1 MKVRQKNIVAALLIG
16 IISLFILA
24 TLVGLLTQLWWFDT
38 VGYEQVFWTKITWQV
53 LIWVTTAVVYFGFLW
68 GNYWLAQSFTRER
81 SFSFFTGSYLE
92 LYNKSLVN
100 YLALVIIFVA
110 AWAAAAESVPA
121 WETILK
127 YLHSTPFELVDPIY
141 KQDLSFYLFQ
151 LPLYESILAWLST
164 LLITAFVLS
173 LLIYIFKETVSFQSQ
188 WQQFLTG
195 KIKTHLSILL
205 AGIAF
210 LNALGFWLRRY
221 ELLYS
226 PEGVVFGAG
235 YTDVHAKLFA
245 YWVMSFATLA
255 LGIIFLIAVSR
266 PNLAIPTSG
275 IALYLAIFILINGLY
290 PLWQQKFVVEPNELE
305 KEKPYIENNIQFT
318 RKAYNLQEVQRKD
331 YPAKA
336 QLNRQL
342 LEKNQSTV
350 RNIRLWDYRPLLRTY
365 RQLQEIRLYY
375 KFSDVDIDRYTFDN
389 NYRQVMLSARE
400 LSYSQVSDR
409 ARTWVNKRLKYT
421 HGYGLA
427 MSPVNTVAPDGL
439 PELFIKDIP
448 PVSTVD
454 LTITQPRIYYGEE
467 TNTYIFT
474 GTSTKEFD
482 YPLGEENAF
491 NTYDGEG
498 GVAIASFWRRL
509 IYAYNKSS
517 IKILLSNYFT
527 KDSRIHYHRRIE
539 DRVKQIAPFLRFDDD
554 PYIAVIEG
562 KLTWIIDA
570 YTTSDRYP
578 YSEPLK
584 GNQGTTINYIRNSV
598 KVLVDA
604 YDGTMTFFVVDETDP
619 VLATYKKIFP
629 NLFTSKAKISPQIKA
644 HFRYP
649 LDLFK
654 IQAQMYLA
662 YHMSNPQVFYN
673 REDLWRFP
681 TTVYEG
687 KQEIM
692 EPYYLIMRLPG
703 EPQEE
708 FVLISP
714 FTPVNKDNMIAWMTA
729 RSDGEN
735 YGKLLLYKFPKQE
748 LVYGPSQIVARVD
761 QTPEISEQLT
771 LWSQEG
777 SRVIRGDLLVIPIE
791 ESLLYIE
798 PVYLRAEQG
807 ELPELKRV
815 ILAYDKNIVM
825 EESLEESFAAIFG
838 EKQTTAIA
846 NQTNSDLADSA
857 LAVFQKAKEALRI
870 GNWSDYGRYQQ
881 ELENLLQQLSRE
893 EN

>member
-1 MKVRQKNIVAALLIG
+1 MKVRQRNIVAALLVG
-16 IISLFILA
+16 IISLFILT
-24 TLVGLLTQLWWFDT
+24 TLMRLLTQLWWFDT
-38 VGYEQVFWTKITWQV
+38 VGYGQVFWTRITWQV
-53 LIWVTTAVVYFGFLW
+53 LIWFATAVIYFAFLW
-68 GNYWLAQSFTRER
+68 GNYWLAQSFTRDR

-92 LYNKSLVN
+92 LYNKYLVN

-110 AWAAAAESVPA
+110 AWAAATESIPA

-127 YLHSTPFELVDPIY
+127 YIHSTLFQLADPIY
-141 KQDLSFYLFQ
+141 QKDISFYFFQ

-164 LLITAFVLS
+164 LLIAALVLS
-173 LLIYIFKETVSFQSQ
+173 LLIYIFKETVSFQTQ
-188 WQQFLTG
+188 WRQILTG
-195 KIKTHLSILL
+195 KVKTHLSFLL

-235 YTDVHAKLFA
+235 YTDVHAKLIA
-245 YWVMSFATLA
+245 YWVMAFATFALA
-255 LGIIFLIAVSR
+255 IIFLVAVYR
-266 PNLAIPTSG
+266 PNLTLPGYG
-275 IALYLAIFILINGLY
+275 IALYLAIFIFINGIY
-290 PLWQQKFVVEPNELE
+290 PLWQQRFVVEPNELE

-318 RKAYNLQEVQRKD
+318 RNAYNLQEVQRKD
-331 YPAKA
+331 YPAEA
-336 QLNRQL
+336 QLNRQIL
-342 LEKNQSTV
+342 QENESTV

-375 KFSDVDIDRYTFDN
+375 KFSDVDIDRYTFDG
-389 NYRQVMLSARE
+389 NYRQVMLSPRE
-400 LSYSQVSDR
+400 LSYSQVSNR

-467 TNTYIFT
+467 TKTYIFT

-491 NTYDGEG
+491 NNYDGKG
-498 GVAIASFWRRL
+498 GVSIASFWRRL
-509 IYAYNKSS
+509 VYAYNQRS
-517 IKILLSNYFT
+517 IKILLSDYFT
-527 KDSRIHYHRRIE
+527 KNSRIHYHRSIK
-539 DRVKQIAPFLRFDDD
+539 DRVQQIAPFLRFDDD

-584 GNQGTTINYIRNSV
+584 GNQASKINYIRNSV
-598 KVLVDA
+598 KVIIDA
-604 YDGTMTFFVVDETDP
+604 YDGTMTFFVIDEIDP
-619 VLATYKKIFP
+619 VLATYQKIFP

-649 LDLFK
+649 SDLFK

-687 KQEIM
+687 KQETM

-703 EPQEE
+703 ELQEE

-748 LVYGPSQIVARVD
+748 LVYGPSQIVARVN

-825 EESLEESFAAIFG
+825 EESLEEAFAAIFG
-838 EKQTTAIA
+838 EKQTTAIT
-846 NQTNSDLADSA
+846 NQTNSDLANSA
-857 LAVFQKAKEALRI
+857 WAAFQKAKEALRI

>member
-1 MKVRQKNIVAALLIG
+1 MKVRQRNIVAALLVG
-16 IISLFILA
+16 IISLLIL
-24 TLVGLLTQLWWFDT
+24 TISTRLLTQLWWFDA
-38 VGYEQVFWTKITWQV
+38 VGYGQVFWTRITWQV
-53 LIWVTTAVVYFGFLW
+53 LIWVTTAVIYFAFLW
-68 GNYWLAQSFTRER
+68 GNYWLAQSLTHER

-92 LYNKSLVN
+92 IYNKSLVN
-100 YLALVIIFVA
+100 YLALVIISVA
-110 AWAAAAESVPA
+110 AWAAAAEAIPA

-127 YLHSTPFELVDPIY
+127 YTHSTPFQLADPIY
-141 KQDLSFYLFQ
+141 EKDLSFYLFQ
-151 LPLYESILAWLST
+151 LPLYQSILSWLST
-164 LLITAFVLS
+164 LLIAAFVLS
-173 LLIYIFKETVSFQSQ
+173 LLIYIFKEAISFQSQ
-188 WQQFLTG
+188 WRQILTG
-195 KIKTHLSILL
+195 KVKIHLSFLL
-205 AGIAF
+205 GGIAF
-210 LNALGFWLRRY
+210 LNALGFWLQRY
-221 ELLYS
+221 DLLYS

-245 YWVMSFATLA
+245 YWVMSFVTLA
-255 LGIIFLIAVSR
+255 LGIMFFVAASR
-266 PNLAIPTSG
+266 PNLALPIYG
-275 IALYLAIFILINGLY
+275 LGLYLAIFIFINGFY
-290 PLWQQKFVVEPNELE
+290 PLWQQRFVVEPNELE

-318 RKAYNLQEVQRKD
+318 RNAYNLQEVQRKD
-331 YPAKA
+331 YPAEAK
-336 QLNRQL
+336 LNRQIL
-342 LEKNQSTV
+342 QENESTV

-375 KFSDVDIDRYTFDN
+375 KFSDVDIDRYTFDG
-389 NYRQVMLSARE
+389 NYRQVMLSPRE
-400 LSYSQVSDR
+400 LSYAQVSDR

-448 PVSTVD
+448 PVSAVD

-482 YPLGEENAF
+482 YPVGEENAF
-491 NTYDGEG
+491 NNYDGKG
-498 GVAIASFWRRL
+498 GVSISSFWRRL
-509 IYAYNKSS
+509 VYAYNQRS

-527 KDSRIHYHRRIE
+527 NNSRIHYHRSIK

-562 KLTWIIDA
+562 KLTWLIDA

-584 GNQGTTINYIRNSV
+584 SNQGTEINYIRNSV
-598 KVLVDA
+598 KVIIDA
-604 YDGTMTFFVVDETDP
+604 YDGTMTFFIVDEKDP
-619 VLATYKKIFP
+619 VLATYRKIFP
-629 NLFTSKAKISPQIKA
+629 DLFTSQARISPEIKA

-649 LDLFK
+649 SDLFK

-673 REDLWRFP
+673 REDLWRFS

-687 KQEIM
+687 KQETM

-703 EPQEE
+703 ELQEE

-815 ILAYDKNIVM
+815 ILAYDKDIVM
-825 EESLEESFAAIFG
+825 EESLEQSFAAIFG
-838 EKQTTAIA
+838 EQERTTTA
-846 NQTNSDLADSA
+846 NQTTSNLADSA
-857 LAVFQKAKEALRI
+857 LATLQKAKEALRL
-870 GNWSDYGRYQQ
+870 GDWSDYGRYQQ
-881 ELENLLQQLSRE
+881 ELESLLQQLSRR